1 MRASCVCKWN
11 SISVFIL
18 IESIYPKQVE
28 DVECFL
34 DAEVVS
40 NLPEAEE
47 VVKLLFFVLQEEE
60 LSEVRV
66 L

>member
-1 MRASCVCKWN
+1 M
-11 SISVFIL
+11 
-18 IESIYPKQVE
+18 E